1 MPAVKISNYYR
12 NQLLFNGHLQT
23 IYPAIFRKK
32 VDLPFE
38 RERIKTPDGDFLD
51 LDWLKGG
58 SNSLVI
64 ISHGLEGNS
73 QRPYMTGMAKVF
85 FDAGYDVLN
94 WNFRGC
100 SESMNTK
107 PIFYHSG
114 ASYDLDHVVSHA
126 STRYSDIHLV
136 GFSLGA
142 NITLKYL
149 GETFWE
155 SKKNI
160 KKAIAISVPLDL
172 VGSCDK
178 IDQLKNKLYAFNF
191 LHSLKQKIKK
201 KAKVFPEKF
210 STKQLSKI
218 NTIRAFDNE
227 FTAPL
232 HGFGDADDYYSKCS
246 SLHYLPKISHP
257 TLVLNARNDPFLSN
271 SCFPIVKEEYS
282 ENLFFE
288 YPKHGGHVG
297 FSPRSGQERFWSE
310 TRALEFIQSQ
320 IIN

>member
-1 MPAVKISNYYR
+1 MPVVKTSNYNF

-23 IYPAIFRKK
+23 IYLAIFRKK
-32 VDLPFE
+32 VDLPFK

-51 LDWLKGG
+51 LDWLKGD

-85 FDAGYDVLN
+85 FDSGYDVLN

-114 ASYDLDHVVSHA
+114 ATYDLDLVVSHA
-126 STRYSDIHLV
+126 AEMYASIHLV

-142 NITLKYL
+142 NIMLKYL
-149 GETFWE
+149 GEPFWK
-155 SKKNI
+155 SKENI
-160 KKAIAISVPLDL
+160 KKAIAISVPMDL
-172 VGSCDK
+172 GASCDK
-178 IDQLKNKLYAFNF
+178 IDGLRNKLYALNF
-191 LHSLKQKIKK
+191 LFSLKQKIKQ
-201 KAKVFPEKF
+201 KALVFPDKF
-210 STKQLSKI
+210 STKKLSR
-218 NTIRAFDNE
+218 IRSIRTFDNE

-232 HGFGDADDYYSKCS
+232 HGFVDADDYYNRCS
-246 SLHYLPKISHP
+246 SLHYLSDISLP
-257 TLVLNARNDPFLSN
+257 TLVLNARNDPFLSK
-271 SCFPIVKEEYS
+271 SCFPIIKEKYS
-282 ENLFFE
+282 KKLFME

-310 TRALEFIQSQ
+310 TRALAFIQSEN
-320 IIN
+320 IN

>member
-1 MPAVKISNYYR
+1 MPVVKTSNYHC

-32 VDLPFE
+32 VDLPFK

-85 FDAGYDVLN
+85 FDSGYDVLN

-114 ASYDLDHVVSHA
+114 ATHDLDLVVSHA
-126 STRYSDIHLV
+126 SERYSSINLV
-136 GFSLGA
+136 GFSLGG
-142 NITLKYL
+142 NLTLKYL
-149 GETFWE
+149 GEPFWK
-155 SKKNI
+155 SKNNI
-160 KKAIAISVPLDL
+160 KKAIGISVPLDL
-172 VGSCDK
+172 GGSCDM
-178 IDQLKNKLYAFNF
+178 IDRLRNKLYAINF
-191 LHSLKQKIKK
+191 LHSLKQKIRK
-201 KAKVFPEKF
+201 KALMFPELFPNLK
-210 STKQLSKI
+210 LSGI
-218 NTIRAFDNE
+218 HTLRAFDNSY
-227 FTAPL
+227 TAPL
-232 HGFGDADDYYSKCS
+232 HGFIDAEDYYHQCS
-246 SLHYLPKISHP
+246 SIHFLSGIESP
-257 TLVLNARNDPFLSN
+257 TLILNAQNDPFLSKTCYPSIKGQHSKN
-271 SCFPIVKEEYS
+271 IFME
-282 ENLFFE
+282 F
-288 YPKHGGHVG
+288 PKHGGHVG

-310 TRALEFIQSQ
+310 TRALAFIQSEN
-320 IIN
+320 IN